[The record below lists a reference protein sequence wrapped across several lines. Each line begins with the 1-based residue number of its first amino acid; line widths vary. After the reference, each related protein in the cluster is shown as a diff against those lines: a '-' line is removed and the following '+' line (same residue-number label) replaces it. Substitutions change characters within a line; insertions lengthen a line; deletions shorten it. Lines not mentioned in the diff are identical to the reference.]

1 MPNNLEDIKSRLD
14 IVDIISEYIKLNQ
27 AGINFKAPCPFHKEK
42 TPSFFVSSEKQI
54 FHCFGCGVGG
64 DIFEFIKRIEGVEFP
79 EALRI
84 LAQKANVK
92 IDYDYNPELSNK
104 KTRTQDILKKSV
116 EYFHKNL
123 LDNPVAKIARDYLE
137 SRGVGSEAISMF
149 NLGYSEDSWDGL
161 LKYLKSLNY
170 SEIEIEQSGLI
181 LKSQKGG
188 FSFYDRFRNR
198 LMFPI
203 NNVFGQ
209 PIGFTARILVKDDT
223 QGKYVNSP
231 QSDIFDK
238 SSVLYNMDLAKL
250 EIKNKNYTILVEGN
264 VDVISAYM
272 AGTKNVVATSGTALT
287 TQQVKIL
294 KRYSDNV
301 IIAYD
306 GDMAGIKATFRIVDN
321 ALGENM
327 NIKVASLPKG
337 VDPDDLVRQGKEKW
351 LDAIKSARPIMD
363 FVFDK
368 IINSID
374 LSNVFEKKQAARKLL
389 LFISKFRD
397 EIERDSY
404 LKRLAGII
412 DIDYEILRKKM
423 VEVISKKTNLQN
435 KKVVKEIFSPSQK
448 NKKEELLKEILALGV
463 AFPENL
469 EHLSMNLEMEY
480 LDFSP
485 LDELYKDAV
494 IYYTKNNS
502 FSVDEFLSSIEDDKK
517 SVLNS
522 ILFIF
527 ENQYSDIGKND
538 SFVEIKKLVIDYK
551 KHFLSHKLKLIEQD
565 LKKAELANDTENV
578 DRLANEFMYYGQ
590 KLNNLN

>member
-14 IVDIISEYIKLNQ
+14 IVDIISEYVKLNQ
-27 AGINFKAPCPFHKEK
+27 AGINFKAQCPFHKEK
-42 TPSFFVSSEKQI
+42 TPSFFVSPEKQI
-54 FHCFGCGVGG
+54 FHCFGCSAGG
-64 DIFEFIKRIEGVEFP
+64 DIFEFIKRIEGVEFG

-92 IDYDYNPELSNK
+92 IDYDYNPEFSNK
-104 KTRTQDILKKSV
+104 KTKIQDILKKAV
-116 EYFHKNL
+116 DYYHKNL
-123 LDNPVAKIARDYLE
+123 LENDNAKIARDYLE
-137 SRGVGSEAISMF
+137 NRGITKEAIDLF

-161 LKYLKSLNY
+161 LKYLKSVGY

-188 FSFYDRFRNR
+188 FSFYDRFRSR

-203 NNVFGQ
+203 NNIFGEAV
-209 PIGFTARILVKDDT
+209 GFTARILVQDDT
-223 QGKYVNSP
+223 QGKYINSP

-238 SSVLYNMDLAKL
+238 SAVLYNMDLAKI

-264 VDVISAYM
+264 VDVISTYM

-287 TQQVKIL
+287 INQVKIL
-294 KRYSDNV
+294 KRYSENV
-301 IIAYD
+301 IIEYD
-306 GDMAGIKATFRIVDN
+306 GDLAGIKATFRIIDN
-321 ALGENM
+321 ALSENM
-327 NIKVASLPKG
+327 NIKVASLPRG
-337 VDPDDLVRQGKEKW
+337 VDPDDLVRIGKEKW
-351 LDAIKSARPIMD
+351 LEAIKSARPIMD

-374 LSNVFEKKQAARKLL
+374 LSNVFQKKQAAKKLL

-404 LKRLAGII
+404 LKRLSEII
-412 DIDYEILRKKM
+412 DIDYEILKKKM
-423 VEVISKKTNLQN
+423 KEVMNKKITLQN
-435 KKVVKEIFSPSQK
+435 KKVEKEIFSPNQK
-448 NKKEELLKEILALGV
+448 NKKEELLKEILALGI
-463 AFPENL
+463 AYQENL

-480 LDFSP
+480 LDFTP

-502 FSVDEFLSSIEDDKK
+502 FNLDDFLTQIDNPKK

-527 ENQYSDIGKND
+527 ENQYSDINKND
-538 SFVEIKKLVIDYK
+538 SFVEVQKLVNDYK
-551 KHFLSHKLKLIEQD
+551 KQFLSQKLKIIEQD
-565 LKKAELANDTENV
+565 LKKAELARDTENI
-578 DRLANEFMYYGQ
+578 DRLANEFIYYMQ